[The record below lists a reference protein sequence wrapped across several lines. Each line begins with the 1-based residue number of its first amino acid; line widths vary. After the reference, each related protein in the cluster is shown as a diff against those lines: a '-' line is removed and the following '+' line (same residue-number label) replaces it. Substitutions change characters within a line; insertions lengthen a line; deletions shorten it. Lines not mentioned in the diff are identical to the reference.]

1 MPWMTIIHGMEAL
14 PRLVETALADRL
26 RVMPAVV
33 VAGARQ
39 TGKSTLA
46 EVLVPGERRYRTLDD
61 LDVLDAARRDP
72 EALLGGGVPVTL
84 DEVQREPSLLNAV
97 KRAIDRDRTP
107 GRFLL
112 TGSAN
117 LLLMRQVS
125 ESLAGRASYLTLWP
139 MTRREQRGLGSCGR
153 WDELLA
159 TPDAEWRELLAG
171 DRKGAEAAE
180 DWRALALRG
189 GFPTPALALATAADR
204 RIWFDGYVRT
214 YLERDL
220 QDLSAISALPDFR
233 RLMRATCLRV
243 GQLVNQTELGRD
255 TALPQA
261 TVHRWLNLLE
271 TSYLLVRLP
280 AYAVNRTKR
289 LIKASKIYWGDTGLA
304 LHLAGTDEPGGAHLE
319 NFVLHDLLTWRD
331 ARLER
336 AELGYWRTATGE
348 EVDFVVESGGRL
360 LPIEVKASARP
371 RLADARHLRSFRAE
385 YGKKARSAL
394 LLHAGNALEWIAS
407 DVLAVPWWRVL

>member
-1 MPWMTIIHGMEAL
+1 MIIIHAMKTL
-14 PRLVETALADRL
+14 PRAVEPALAERL

-33 VAGARQ
+33 VTGARQ

-46 EVLVPGERRYRTLDD
+46 AERVPGSRRYASLDD

-72 EALLGGGVPVTL
+72 EALVGGTKPVTL
-84 DEVQREPSLLNAV
+84 DEVQREPALLASV
-97 KRAIDRDRTP
+97 KRAIDRRRKP

-139 MTRREQRGLGSCGR
+139 MTRREQRGEGRAGR
-153 WDELLA
+153 WEELLA
-159 TPDAEWRELLAG
+159 ARDEEWLDLLA
-171 DRKGAEAAE
+171 AEPAEPE
-180 DWRALALRG
+180 DWRALCRRG
-189 GFPTPALALATAADR
+189 GFPTPALELKTARPRA
-204 RIWFDGYVRT
+204 IWFDGFVRT

-220 QDLSAISALPDFR
+220 QDLAAISALPDFR
-233 RLMRATCLRV
+233 RLMRAACLRI

-255 TALPQA
+255 IALPQA

-280 AYAVNRTKR
+280 AYAVNRTLR
-289 LIKASKIYWGDTGLA
+289 LIKAPKLYWGDTGVA
-304 LHLAGTDEPGGAHLE
+304 LHLAELDQPTGAYLE
-319 NFVLHDLLTWRD
+319 NVVLHDLLVWRD

-336 AELGYWRTATGE
+336 AEVAYWRTVSGA
-348 EVDFVVESGGRL
+348 EVDFVIEVGGRL
-360 LPIEVKASARP
+360 LPIEIKSAARP
-371 RLADARHLRSFRAE
+371 RLADTRHLRAFCEE
-385 YGKKARSAL
+385 YGRKTRSGL
-394 LLHAGNALEWIAS
+394 LLHTGETLEWVAPN
-407 DVLAVPWWRVL
+407 VLAVPWWRVL